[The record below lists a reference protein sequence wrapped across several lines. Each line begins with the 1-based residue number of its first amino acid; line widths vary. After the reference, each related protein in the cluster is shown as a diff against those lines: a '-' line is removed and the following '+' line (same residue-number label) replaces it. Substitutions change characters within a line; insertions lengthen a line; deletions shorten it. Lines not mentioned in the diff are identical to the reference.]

1 MRMGK
6 GKGSKKKKIF
16 LINQGDIFIEIK
28 ISSLRSLKDFKL
40 FLKVIKKKL
49 SIYIQSCYEKSLYLS
64 L

>member
-40 FLKVIKKKL
+40 FLKVIKKNYLYMYKVVMKK
-49 SIYIQSCYEKSLYLS
+49 IYI
-64 L
+64 